1 MHKNVKIL
9 SCLAMLERDLVIG
22 SLSICPNL
30 WTDRFWARSENV
42 LDSRSDDYEMAWV
55 KCGECEGMQ

>member
-55 KCGECEGMQ
+55 